1 MNIEMQPAGTMV
13 GGVVLF
19 AKRLDSL
26 VAFYRAVAGLAE
38 VQREP
43 HHVVLQRDGFQL
55 VVQAV
60 PEQIAVRIV
69 VGEPPRIRDDCAVKP
84 VFVVDSI
91 VRARLAAE
99 MAGGCLN
106 GSEREWAFR
115 DWRVCDG
122 WDPEG
127 NVFQLR
133 ERAR

>member
-1 MNIEMQPAGTMV
+1 MNIEARPVGTLA

-19 AKRLDSL
+19 AKRLEHL
-26 VAFYRAVAGLAE
+26 AAFYRAVTGLAE
-38 VQREP
+38 VQRESD
-43 HHVVLQRDGFQL
+43 HVVLECDGFQL

-60 PEQIAVRIV
+60 PEQVAARIAI
-69 VGEPPRIRDDCAVKP
+69 GEPPRVREDCALKP

-99 MAGGCLN
+99 AAGGRLHES
-106 GSEREWAFR
+106 GREWAFR
-115 DWRVCDG
+115 GWRVCDG